1 MLAECVLGVVVVEL
15 AVGDDLADDGGFG
28 GVVAEDGDFE
38 FAGFGAGAADALL
51 DDELAVE
58 AGGEVHGGGEFGAVV
73 DFADADGGAEIR
85 GFYEER
91 VGEGFFDELGAAFG
105 VGAPFAAE

>member
-1 MLAECVLGVVVVEL
+1 MGMRGAGGVVLGFVVVEL

-38 FAGFGAGAADALL
+38 FAGFGSGAADALF

-58 AGGEVHGGGEFGAVV
+58 AGGEVHGGGELGAVV
-73 DFADADGGAEIR
+73 DLADADGGAEVC
-85 GFYEER
+85 GLDEER
-91 VGEGFFDELGAAFG
+91 DR
-105 VGAPFAAE
+105 